1 MIWAYAALV
10 GASGSNF
17 IWSASHG
24 GVNTAQTKS
33 KNFGAGHV
41 ITAGWVSLLGC
52 RMERFKSSWFH
63 HLKTRTAIH

>member
-24 GVNTAQTKS
+24 GVNMAQTKS

-41 ITAGWVSLLGC
+41 ITAGWGLLVRLPYG
-52 RMERFKSSWFH
+52 EVQVLLVPPF
-63 HLKTRTAIH
+63 